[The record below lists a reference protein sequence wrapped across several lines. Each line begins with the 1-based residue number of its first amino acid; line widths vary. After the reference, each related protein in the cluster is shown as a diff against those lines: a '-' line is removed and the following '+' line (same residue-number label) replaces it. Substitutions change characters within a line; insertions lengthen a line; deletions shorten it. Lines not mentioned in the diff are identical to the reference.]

1 MKFLAWFFAFLVFFY
16 SFFAILTFNLHQ
28 TFLTPEKTK
37 QMLITVDFYGQMKS
51 VLKKDL
57 FEAEGANT
65 ADVNVASKA
74 VVTSLEQYDF
84 QPKIEGL
91 ITDFYKALDTG
102 SPTLTVDLVDFKSV
116 FLKNISAATDPQ
128 SAKEINTAIP
138 DRWQIDMSKYSMGLS
153 VVAFTYHNYN
163 LILIIY
169 GVLVFLFLLFCLL
182 VSTKYL
188 KLFFWVFIV
197 VGLLILIQRLLWQLV
212 NPTTMFQSLISQ
224 GRSGLG
230 VLVENFVDFFKRENS
245 KLLMWESIYI
255 IAPAVIGLII
265 VSVIPTKVGSIPLS
279 DTKTKQ

>member
-16 SFFAILTFNLHQ
+16 SFFAILSYNLHQ

-57 FEAEGANT
+57 FEAGGANT
-65 ADVNVASKA
+65 AEVNAASKA
-74 VVTSLEQYDF
+74 VVSSLEQYDF

-91 ITDFYKALDTG
+91 ITDFYKALDSG
-102 SPTLTVDLVDFKSV
+102 SSTLTVDLVDFKSV
-116 FLKNISAATDPQ
+116 FLKNISASTDAQ

-138 DRWQIDMSKYSMGLS
+138 DRWQIDMSKYSAGLAI
-153 VVAFTYHNYN
+153 VAFSYHNYN

-182 VSTKYL
+182 VSVKYL
-188 KLFFWVFIV
+188 KLFFWVLII

-245 KLLMWESIYI
+245 KLLFWESIYI